1 MYVAVCLP
9 RKTRMGKLRQDPRR
23 WYGSCS
29 FYCSIQC
36 YYSVKGGIAIKTVNT
51 KTITETIAR
60 LCQDANFDLGLDML
74 EGFKKAYEQEVSLTG
89 KKILDILIKNAEI
102 AREERVP
109 ICQDTGYAVVFVELG
124 QDVRIEG
131 GDFYEAI
138 NEGVRRGYTEGY
150 LRKSIVGH
158 PLERKNTGDNTP
170 AVIHTKIMPGENLRI
185 IVAPKGGGSENMSA
199 IKMLKPADG
208 MDGAKK
214 FIIDTVKAA
223 GPNPCPPMVIGVG
236 IGGTF
241 EKAAMLSKKA
251 LLKEVG
257 ERSKYPDIAK
267 LEEDLLEEINNLG
280 IGPQG
285 LGGKTTALD
294 VHIEIYAAHIASLP
308 VAVNIN
314 CHAARHKEVV
324 F

>member
-1 MYVAVCLP
+1 MDLAFLLKKNKSYHTA
-9 RKTRMGKLRQDPRR
+9 
-23 WYGSCS
+23 
-29 FYCSIQC
+29 
-36 YYSVKGGIAIKTVNT
+36 KGGTTIKVINT
-51 KTITETIAR
+51 NVITESVAR
-60 LCQDANFDLGLDML
+60 LCQEANFNLGHDML
-74 EGFKKAYEQEVSLTG
+74 EGFQKAYEQEVSLTG
-89 KKILDILIKNAEI
+89 KEILQILIKNAEI
-102 AREERVP
+102 ARDEQVP
-109 ICQDTGYAVVFVELG
+109 MCQDTGYAVIFVELG

-138 NEGVRRGYTEGY
+138 NEGVRKGYTEGY
-150 LRKSIVGH
+150 LRKSIVSH

-170 AVIHTKIMPGENLRI
+170 AVIHTKIVPGENLRI
-185 IVAPKGGGSENMSA
+185 VVAPKGGGSENMSA

-208 MDGAKK
+208 VEGVKK
-214 FIIDTVKAA
+214 FVIDTVKTA

-241 EKAAMLSKKA
+241 EKAAMLAKEA
-251 LLKEVG
+251 LLRELG

-267 LEEDLLEEINNLG
+267 LEEELLEEVNKLG

-285 LGGKTTALD
+285 LGGKTTALGLN
-294 VHIEIYAAHIASLP
+294 IEIYAAHIASLP

-324 F
+324 L